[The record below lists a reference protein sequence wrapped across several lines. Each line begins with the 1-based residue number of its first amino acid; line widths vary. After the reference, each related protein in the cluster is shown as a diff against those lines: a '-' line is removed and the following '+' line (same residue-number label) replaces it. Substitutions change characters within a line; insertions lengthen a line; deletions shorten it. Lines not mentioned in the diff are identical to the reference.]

1 MKFYNAHAC
10 MMSSLGVNKRPAG
23 MWVLAALPKNSF
35 VFVMYVEV
43 MQGWKGT
50 HRTSQNTE

>member
-43 MQGWKGT
+43 MQGWKG
-50 HRTSQNTE
+50 NVIFGV